1 MERIIGRSR
10 SCSQTLFRLLLTP
23 GYRFDF
29 VGHCRCRLPR
39 VAGYS
44 GSIVL
49 DCRGQHLVAPGVAH
63 SPRFTGVRNVPPT
76 GSWIGIA
83 ALGKCLSRGATC
95 LQRSRCHNSMHH
107 HKPILRQHCAICS
120 SAFNKVVLKERSRS
134 SALRGPERKLFWSKS
149 GIVRGFSALKARQHY
164 VSARRQCVS
173 ACSSTSFRQCAE
185 PTTIRAFTGAS
196 GADRHRPA
204 GTERRGR
211 SGQSGRHRSKH
222 GSTLRLG

>member
-1 MERIIGRSR
+1 MILLDIAVVVFPELLAILAASFLIAVDSI
-10 SCSQTLFRLLLTP
+10 LLLLAWHIRRVSLGYETFRQQDP
-23 GYRFDF
+23 GSESQRW
-29 VGHCRCRLPR
+29 V
-39 VAGYS
+39 S
-44 GSIVL
+44 
-49 DCRGQHLVAPGVAH
+49 
-63 SPRFTGVRNVPPT
+63 
-76 GSWIGIA
+76 
-83 ALGKCLSRGATC
+83 ALLSRGATC

-134 SALRGPERKLFWSKS
+134 SPLRGPERKLFWSKS